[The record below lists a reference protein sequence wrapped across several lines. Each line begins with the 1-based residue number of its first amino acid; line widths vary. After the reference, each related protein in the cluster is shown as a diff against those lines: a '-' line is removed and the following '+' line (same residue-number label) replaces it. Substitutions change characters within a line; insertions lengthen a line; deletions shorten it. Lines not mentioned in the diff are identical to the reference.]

1 MECDIWTSAVK
12 DRHLFFKIG
21 LLNDY
26 QVHVIYGDTVKD
38 WATFADKLDLREE
51 NGDLMLKK
59 TFETYADYAFEDG
72 LAATCFS
79 SGRTS
84 VMLFRK
90 GFTRSEDIVHEAVH
104 VMQELRG
111 FGIKDDEFEAYATQA
126 IFRKARAFLD
136 AVEEDIRNGT
146 DGTARTD

>member
-26 QVHVIYGDTVKD
+26 QVHVIYGDTIQD

-51 NGDLMLKK
+51 NGDLKIKDALERYKD
-59 TFETYADYAFEDG
+59 EAFDG
-72 LAATCFS
+72 LAATCLSF
-79 SGRTS
+79 GRTS

-146 DGTARTD
+146 DGTAKVD